1 MAPEVSAVIEGFVF
15 RLGFHVF
22 MSPCVDMQ
30 AFVSFAYEFPEWSM
44 SCLHV
49 ISIRSSPLLT
59 CPIKGTASC
68 HVPIYV
74 RKLLRDGWD
83 DPRRT
88 CFIVSHPNVV
98 VPQMLV
104 PWPLP
109 LIKILPN
116 KPCLLSQEKLSCW
129 APEPTQRGTCIP
141 VWKWQGFVGAPS
153 HSLVRSMGVS
163 FFYCAFI
170 WRKICFKIYKWI

>member
-22 MSPCVDMQ
+22 MSPCVDPKNMQ

-44 SCLHV
+44 SCSHV
-49 ISIRSSPLLT
+49 ISIRSCPLLT
-59 CPIKGTASC
+59 CPIKGPASC
-68 HVPIYV
+68 HVLYQ
-74 RKLLRDGWD
+74 
-83 DPRRT
+83 
-88 CFIVSHPNVV
+88 FMYVSHWETGEMTPEEHVSLFHT
-98 VPQMLV
+98 QMLWY
-104 PWPLP
+104 PNMGAIAIT

-116 KPCLLSQEKLSCW
+116 QPSLFSQEKLFCW

-163 FFYCAFI
+163 LFLL
-170 WRKICFKIYKWI
+170 CFHLEEDMF